1 MKQVRALMEHLVPG
15 IGFAVFQSRTL
26 IGGPFFEKCRNAI
39 AALEVSGKGLFK
51 TPAKYHRRTGVF
63 FLPTVHVAIA
73 ILPRATKVLANLCV
87 AVDHRMLL
95 AERQ

>member
-15 IGFAVFQSRTL
+15 VGLAVVQGRIL
-26 IGGPFFEKCRNAI
+26 IGGPFFEKYRNAI
-39 AALEVSGKGLFK
+39 VALEVSGKGLFK
-51 TPAKYHRRTGVF
+51 TAAKYHRSTGVF
-63 FLPTVHVAIA
+63 FLPAVHVAVA